1 MMHTEECGFL
11 IHEGAEE
18 ILLWRTSRRC
28 KLPWYLLR
36 RVRGR
41 GNDYSSRE
49 QYSWR
54 RGVVLSLLCDSNTTR
69 KYTQLVISGKDWSK
83 FCCTSRILRNRHRR
97 ISSGSFWKQVRR
109 DCERMAAAFEPEADL
124 NWDSDNRTVAALNDI
139 IFVETDQE
147 KTTFALGWNISLMPS
162 VNSLISSS
170 LHQRRWLMRK

>member
-1 MMHTEECGFL
+1 MITHVLSRSLSSSNLQAQWMKVKHKEECGSSVY
-11 IHEGAEE
+11 EGAEE

-36 RVRGR
+36 RVRGK
-41 GNDYSSRE
+41 GNDCSSGE

-69 KYTQLVISGKDWSK
+69 KYTQLVTSGRDWSK

-109 DCERMAAAFEPEADL
+109 DCEI
-124 NWDSDNRTVAALNDI
+124 W
-139 IFVETDQE
+139 QQH
-147 KTTFALGWNISLMPS
+147 
-162 VNSLISSS
+162 SS
-170 LHQRRWLMRK
+170 LKLIWTEIQTTELWLR